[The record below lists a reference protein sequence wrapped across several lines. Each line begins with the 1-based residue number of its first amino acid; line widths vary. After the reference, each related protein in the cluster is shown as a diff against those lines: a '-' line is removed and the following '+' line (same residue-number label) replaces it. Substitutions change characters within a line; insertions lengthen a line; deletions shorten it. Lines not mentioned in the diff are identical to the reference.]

1 MLRINWARRWGIM
14 SYEPKFDVPHGI
26 SSRPSYQ
33 SELGWTGRV
42 SARPGLPPGR
52 NLLKLDLAKVTL
64 TSGLSI
70 QIGVTFLSRLKIDV
84 VLQGFD
90 VLRVVSDWGWRY
102 RWKQN
107 KNVYLS
113 IPFNISLI
121 SDFIPSILF
130 FLKSRSERF
139 KLRNPES
146 DRPCRGGCRAL

>member
-14 SYEPKFDVPHGI
+14 TYEPKFDIPHGI

-33 SELGWTGRV
+33 SGLGWTGRV

-52 NLLKLDLAKVTL
+52 NLLKQELTQTSF
-64 TSGLSI
+64 TSGLSR